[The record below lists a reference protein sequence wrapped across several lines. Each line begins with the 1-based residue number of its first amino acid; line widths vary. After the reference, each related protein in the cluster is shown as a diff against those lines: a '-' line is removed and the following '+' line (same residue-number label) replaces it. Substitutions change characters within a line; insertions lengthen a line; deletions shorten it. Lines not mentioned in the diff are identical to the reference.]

1 MDYEIEFKMIEI
13 KDISKIQKRER
24 VKDSALGTETTQIS
38 NITDEYCKLVMNQ
51 VGLLMDL
58 EHQIKYI
65 GCIDRIGNFEFS
77 IAHDTIEY
85 VVIFQQDTYEWN
97 TQLTIKIGYAQSR
110 NGLPAEFMK
119 EKLDGYDYFLERI
132 KLSIKNVVI
141 RDWYKCVWISDMQSL
156 MLSREVYAEIYM
168 AENELRAFISK
179 VMIEHFGIDWNDRP
193 EFYKLNAS
201 IKENSANIRRNVP
214 SFDNIDIN
222 LYTVTLETL
231 METVK
236 ADIYSDTLPE
246 ASEIQR
252 TIKEKVFAT
261 THLDKMQ
268 SALAYLKNRYV
279 KKYNIWEKYFLPL
292 VSEPEIWE
300 KSITSFIENRNH
312 VAHNK
317 LLDYAAKVIMLD
329 DTRNFRRYIQ
339 EAVTKFDKE
348 IVSEE
353 VEETIQAIIDQRE
366 YERESLLEIIE
377 SETGVK
383 IRNKSEIVNMFQNTI
398 DDIYSDM
405 VNRLYFSDKYETG
418 EENNLQI
425 VSGDQ
430 LLFVINSKG
439 TRKLEIYGIIEVD
452 DSEGAS
458 STLQIKVFGL
468 DKMIA
473 NEQIDYVNGAAEYD
487 TEQAN
492 YMPVIKDE
500 YNDKNMKAIKK
511 AIENF
516 LSDKSEDE
524 EILRYDM
531 KRKCEEDWKADVADM
546 LEGK

>member
-58 EHQIKYI
+58 GNQIKYI
-65 GCIDRIGNFEFS
+65 GCTDRIGNFEFR

-110 NGLPAEFMK
+110 NGLPAVSMK

-156 MLSREVYAEIYM
+156 VLSREVYAEIYM

-279 KKYNIWEKYFLPL
+279 KKYNIWERYFLPL

-300 KSITSFIENRNH
+300 KAITSFIENRNH
-312 VAHNK
+312 VTHNK
-317 LLDYAAKVIMLD
+317 LLDYAAKEIMLD
-329 DTRNFRRYIQ
+329 DTRNFRKYIQ

-353 VEETIQAIIDQRE
+353 VEETIQAIIDQRD

-383 IRNKSEIVNMFQNTI
+383 IRNKNEIVNMFQNTI

-405 VNRLYFSDKYETG
+405 VNRLYFDDEYETG

-439 TRKLEIYGIIEVD
+439 TRKLEIYGFIEVD

-500 YNDKNMKAIKK
+500 YNDENMKAIKK

-516 LSDKSEDE
+516 LADGSEEE
-524 EILRYDM
+524 EILRYNM
-531 KRKCEEDWKADVADM
+531 KRKSEEDWKADVADM